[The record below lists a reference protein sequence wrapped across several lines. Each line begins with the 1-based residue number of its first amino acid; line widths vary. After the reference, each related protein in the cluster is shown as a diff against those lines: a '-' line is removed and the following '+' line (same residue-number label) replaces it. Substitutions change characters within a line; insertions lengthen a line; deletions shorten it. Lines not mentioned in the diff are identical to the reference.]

1 MKKAIRLMSLDCS
14 TKCSGLAVWD
24 NGKYITSH
32 VIDLSKIKDGEERQK
47 QMGIMLWKGLDYY
60 SPSMVYIEDTY
71 CHGNPEVQKKLNRIQ
86 GVIFAWCIT
95 HNVEFHCIM
104 PSAWRK
110 HIPDFPNGKGIK
122 RQEQKNFSVK
132 YVTDKYGFIP
142 TTDDQSDAILIG
154 EGVLRMYEEK
164 DT

>member
-1 MKKAIRLMSLDCS
+1 MSKSIRLISLDCS

-24 NGKYITSH
+24 NGKYIESH
-32 VIDLSKIKDGEERQK
+32 VIDMSKIKDVEERQK
-47 QMGIMLWKGLDYY
+47 QMGLELWKGLDYY
-60 SPSMVYIEDTY
+60 CPSIVYIEDTY

-95 HNVEFHCIM
+95 NNAEFYCIM

-110 HIPDFPNGKGIK
+110 YIPEFPNGKGRK
-122 RQEQKNFSVK
+122 ELKNFSVK
-132 YVTDKYGFIP
+132 YVTDKYGFVP

-154 EGVLRMYEEK
+154 EGVLRMYEK
-164 DT
+164 MDA